1 MAAQDQAR
9 ADLFLSR
16 RPEGCAGIKQLS
28 MLPLDEMWF
37 EVLFQ
42 YKNVGPTMVVL
53 SLVAMIL
60 SVVTTND
67 SGSIVLDIIGTNGGS
82 TLGHRS
88 IGHQLQKQAWS
99 LNIGVMTIV
108 MLIVGK
114 SKTLVALQTCIIAL
128 GLPNTLQTCVIC
140 YAVKLALDME
150 LHQDTL
156 KHKTVSEG
164 RFHRLE
170 RRDNG
175 MGFWSQS
182 LFRVFSIFDYAFSKA
197 LREPFPVEA
206 PTMREVFVL
215 WPAMICF
222 PWYWI
227 GVSYLMAEGNIQDHA
242 NVHLLSKW
250 EPSNKVLFQ
259 AQIIAASAF
268 LSFTLCI
275 SLCLAS
281 TVEEN
286 FWVLGMA
293 CYFFFAAYLALVRNK
308 VVRLYNISS
317 DVGRN
322 LITAVFFYP
331 FGIAQTYAQLQRAR
345 PVARRYRAS
354 RAGKAGAVSETDE
367 SSAFGLSWQ
376 GSRHSGEGGV
386 EGAAFESS
394 TTSQTRPGGGF
405 GPDRQTGTI

>member
-1 MAAQDQAR
+1 VATQDQAR

-42 YKNVGPTMVVL
+42 YANVGPTMVVL

-67 SGSIVLDIIGTNGGS
+67 SGSIVLDIIGTNGRFISEKGG
-82 TLGHRS
+82 T
-88 IGHQLQKQAWS
+88 GHQLQKQAWS

-114 SKTLVALQTCIIAL
+114 SKALVALQTCIIAL

-140 YAVKLALDME
+140 YAIKLAFDME

-164 RFHRLE
+164 RFYRLE
-170 RRDNG
+170 RLDNG
-175 MGFWSQS
+175 MDFWGQS
-182 LFRVFSIFDYAFSKA
+182 LFKVFRIFDHAISKV
-197 LREPFPVEA
+197 LRDPFPVEA

-215 WPAMICF
+215 WSAMICF

-227 GVSYLMAEGNIQDHA
+227 GVSYLMAEGNIQDYA
-242 NVHLLSKW
+242 NVHLFSRW
-250 EPSNKVLFQ
+250 DPSNKVLFQ

-268 LSFTLCI
+268 IFFTLCVG
-275 SLCLAS
+275 LCLAS

-308 VVRLYNISS
+308 VVKVYNIGS

-331 FGIAQTYAQLQRAR
+331 FGIAQMYAQLQRPR
-345 PVARRYRAS
+345 PVSRRHRAS
-354 RAGKAGAVSETDE
+354 RAGKAGGVSETTD
-367 SSAFGLSWQ
+367 SSTHGVSWE
-376 GSRHSGEGGV
+376 GSQISREGGV
-386 EGAAFESS
+386 LGSALGNI
-394 TTSQTRPGGGF
+394 TTSHTQEANGHP
-405 GPDRQTGTI
+405 